1 MLTDTKARNAKFK
14 EKTYQLHDFNGLYI
28 EIQMS
33 CRKVWRYHFYMP
45 NGKDGRY
52 TIGNYPDVSL
62 QDARRIR
69 DEVWALCRQE
79 INPNQ
84 RKKELKHIKALENY
98 NTFEAIS
105 KEWMLENKKNW
116 SDSYALKAQQIL
128 AGDVWPT
135 IGEKPIKDITSAEIL
150 AIMQVAKN
158 RNATTIANKI
168 RQLSSAVFCY
178 AIRTLRAEY
187 DVAAPLKGAI
197 IQKATEH
204 AKCLTES
211 ELKKLYQLLAACDS
225 HRSTVIAIELLA
237 ITFTRT
243 TELRSAEWAEID
255 FKNGLWTIPAERMKK
270 KRTHVVPLPKQAITL
285 LVELKEITGYS
296 QYLFPSTQSKEGF
309 MGRSTIN
316 NALERMGFNVGDI
329 SGHDFRA
336 TASTWLLEADF
347 ESSWVDMQLAHS
359 AASKT
364 EAAYNHARYLKQR
377 KDMLQWWADKIDFFK
392 LQT

>member
-1 MLTDTKARNAKFK
+1 MLSDTKVRNAKFK

-33 CRKVWRYHFYMP
+33 CKKVWRYHFYMP

-52 TIGNYPDVSL
+52 TIGKYPDVSI

-69 DEVWALCRQE
+69 DEISTFCRQG

-84 RKKELKHIKALENY
+84 RKKELKNQKLLEDM

-105 KEWMLENKKNW
+105 KEWMFENKENW
-116 SDSYALKAQQIL
+116 SGSYALKAEQIL
-128 AGDVWPT
+128 AGDVWPI
-135 IGEKPIKDITSAEIL
+135 IGFKPIRNITSADIL
-150 AIMQVAKN
+150 LIMQTAKN

-168 RQLSSAVFCY
+168 RQLCSAVFCY

-225 HRSTVIAIELLA
+225 HRPTIIAIELLA

-243 TELRSAEWAEID
+243 TELRAAEWLEID
-255 FKNGLWTIPAERMKK
+255 FKNELWTIPASRMKK
-270 KRTHVVPLPKQAITL
+270 KRTHVVPLPKQALSL
-285 LVELKEITGYS
+285 LLELKEITGYS
-296 QYLFPSTQSKEGF
+296 KYLFPSTQSKEGF

-347 ESSWVDMQLAHS
+347 EESWVEMQLAHS
-359 AASKT
+359 SRSKT
-364 EAAYNHARYLKQR
+364 EAAYNHAQYIKQR
-377 KDMLQWWADKIDFFK
+377 REMLQWWANKLDFFK
-392 LQT
+392 QEI